1 LPVALVAVVFFALGV
16 ELFARRDLGRIT
28 AIPWLRFPAVT
39 LGLGGPL
46 RRSLGERLPLALAWG
61 TGIGI
66 FGMGLGAAAGS
77 LNATLAKTSPD
88 SLKIFHTLFPKIDI
102 TTAGGFLQLAF
113 VELGFI
119 IIGFAAMTLVSGW
132 ASDES
137 RGRLEMLLA
146 APLGRVSWALSAGL
160 GVMAA
165 IAVMTAVAAAGI
177 GAGAALV
184 GSDATTPMLGTL
196 VLGLYAA
203 GVAGVGLALGGIFRP
218 SIAGGAVAVLV
229 TATFLVDLLAPALRL
244 PDWVDKLALTT
255 HLGQPMIGSWDWTGI
270 AACLVLALGGVVL
283 SGWGMS
289 RRDVA
294 T

>member
-1 LPVALVAVVFFALGV
+1 
-16 ELFARRDLGRIT
+16 
-28 AIPWLRFPAVT
+28 
-39 LGLGGPL
+39 
-46 RRSLGERLPLALAWG
+46 
-61 TGIGI
+61 
-66 FGMGLGAAAGS
+66 
-77 LNATLAKTSPD
+77 
-88 SLKIFHTLFPKIDI
+88 
-102 TTAGGFLQLAF
+102 
-113 VELGFI
+113 
-119 IIGFAAMTLVSGW
+119 
-132 ASDES
+132 
-137 RGRLEMLLA
+137 
-146 APLGRVSWALSAGL
+146 
-160 GVMAA
+160 
-165 IAVMTAVAAAGI
+165 MTAVAAAGI